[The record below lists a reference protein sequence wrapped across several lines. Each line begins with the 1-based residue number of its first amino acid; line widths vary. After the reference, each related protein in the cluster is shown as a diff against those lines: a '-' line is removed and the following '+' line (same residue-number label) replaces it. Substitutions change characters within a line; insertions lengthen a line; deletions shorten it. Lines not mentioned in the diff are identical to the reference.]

1 MENVILPRHTLC
13 STCIY
18 SLAIEKNRLKE
29 KQKKDE
35 EIKYI
40 DYNIHRGRKR
50 EVEKKKTTRKI

>member
-1 MENVILPRHTLC
+1 LEKSARIKTEEN
-13 STCIY
+13 
-18 SLAIEKNRLKE
+18 
-29 KQKKDE
+29 E